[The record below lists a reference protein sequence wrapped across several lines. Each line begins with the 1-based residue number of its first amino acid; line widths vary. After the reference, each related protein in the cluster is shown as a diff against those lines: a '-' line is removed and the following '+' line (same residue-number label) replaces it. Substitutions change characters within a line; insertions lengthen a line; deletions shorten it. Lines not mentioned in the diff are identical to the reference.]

1 MEILTYTGPSQLIVE
16 TAEEL
21 PLKSGECRIQSLY
34 SGISH
39 GTEMGA
45 YRGIAPYFTRDMDSE
60 TRLFED
66 LAEEHKV
73 KYPIRSCEDDAWF
86 IGYSNVGKI
95 IEVGADV
102 EGFSVGDIVFSHGRH
117 QTIVCKHHK
126 KIFKLPQNL
135 EPELGIFY
143 TNLMTAYNAVL
154 DTRIKIGD
162 VVVVS
167 GLGVV
172 GQLIA
177 QLAKLSGATVVGVD
191 PLENRLNI
199 AREVEIDHVFN
210 PNRTDVAKEI
220 REITNNRGADAVFEV
235 SGHSTALN
243 QAIRI
248 AAPDTVIT
256 AVGWYQG
263 EQSVLNLSEEF
274 HQNRITIRASQTLGI
289 DPSISHMYNDARRR
303 NIGKDLLLKL
313 KLSNLISHRIPF
325 GDAPKAY
332 EMIDKYPHEVLQV
345 VLTYS

>member
-1 MEILTYTGPSQLIVE
+1 MEVLTYTAPYQLIVE
-16 TAEEL
+16 TIEEL
-21 PLKSGECRIQSLY
+21 PLKPGECRIQSLY

-60 TRLFED
+60 TRLFEE
-66 LAEEHKV
+66 LREEQKI

-95 IEVGADV
+95 IEVGPEV

-117 QTIVCKHHK
+117 QSIVCKHYK
-126 KIFKLPQNL
+126 KIFKLPEGL
-135 EPELGIFY
+135 HPELGIFY

-177 QLAKLSGATVVGVD
+177 QLVKLSGATVVGVD
-191 PLENRLNI
+191 PLPNRLEI
-199 AREVEIDHVFN
+199 AKENAVDYIVN
-210 PNRTDVAKEI
+210 PGHADVAKEI
-220 REITNNRGADAVFEV
+220 RKITNNRGADAVFEV
-235 SGHSTALN
+235 SGHSAALN

-263 EQSVLNLSEEF
+263 EHSVLNLSEEF

-289 DPSISHMYNDARRR
+289 DPSISHMYDDARRR
-303 NIGKDLLLKL
+303 NIGKGLLSQLRL
-313 KLSNLISHRIPF
+313 HNLISHRIPF
-325 GDAPKAY
+325 RDAPKAY
-332 EMIDKYPHEVLQV
+332 EMIDKNPQQVLQV
-345 VLTYS
+345 VLTY